1 MKTLTKLYKEHRG
14 KVSDKWS
21 IYLAEYE
28 EKFNSYVDHNLKLLE
43 IGIQNGGSLEIYS
56 KYFHN
61 AQKILGCD
69 INEKCRDLFYDEPNI
84 EVIVGDANSYDTFKK
99 ITENSKFDIIIDDGS
114 HTSSDIIKTFCLYF
128 NELNDGGIFIIEDL
142 HCSYWRKFS
151 GGLFFPL
158 SSINFFKR
166 LVDVLNFEHWGIE
179 KNRDWLLRLFS
190 LNYDLDIKALQIEKI
205 HSIEF
210 VNSLCFIKKKQSE
223 SNQLGVRVIS
233 GIHAHVEPVV
243 VSFNNMVSTPPVERE
258 NQWSNRELTPEEELI
273 SRKREIKVLQEEIST
288 LKKS

>member
-1 MKTLTKLYKEHRG
+1 MKKLSNLYKEHTG

-28 EKFNSYVDHNLKLLE
+28 EKFKPYMDHNLKLLE

-99 ITENSKFDIIIDDGS
+99 ITENSKYDIIIDDGS

-128 NELNDGGIFIIEDL
+128 NELSDGGIFIIEDL
-142 HCSYWRKFS
+142 HCSYWRNFS

-190 LNYDLDIKALQIEKI
+190 LNYDLDIKSLQLDKI

-210 VNSLCFIKKKQSE
+210 VNSLCFIKKKQSA

-233 GIHAHVEPVV
+233 GVHAAVV
-243 VSFNNMVSTPPVERE
+243 PAVISFKNIINSPPVETE
-258 NQWSNRELTPEEELI
+258 NPWSNRELTPEEELI
-273 SRKREIKVLQEEIST
+273 NRKREIKALHEEIFS
-288 LKKS
+288 LKK

>member
-1 MKTLTKLYKEHRG
+1 MKSLSRLYEEHTG

-21 IYLAEYE
+21 IYLTEYE
-28 EKFNSYVDHNLKLLE
+28 EKFTPYIDHNLKLLE

-56 KYFHN
+56 KYFPN

-69 INEKCRDLFYDEPNI
+69 INEKCRDLVYEESNI
-84 EVIVGDANSYDTFKK
+84 EVIVGDANCSNTFQK

-114 HTSSDIIKTFCLYF
+114 HTSLDIIKTFCLYF
-128 NELNDGGIFIIEDL
+128 NELNDGGLFVIEDL

-151 GGLFFPL
+151 GGVFFPL

-166 LVDVLNFEHWGIE
+166 LIDVLNFEHWGIE

-210 VNSLCFIKKKQSE
+210 VNSLCFIKKRNSE
-223 SNQLGVRVIS
+223 SNHLGGRVIS
-233 GIHAHVEPVV
+233 GVHAAVEPVV
-243 VSFNNMVSTPPVERE
+243 LSFNKMLSIPPVETE
-258 NQWSNRELTPEEELI
+258 NPWSNRELTPEEELI
-273 SRKREIKVLQEEIST
+273 IRKREIKALQEEIAI
-288 LKKS
+288 LKK